1 MDTGLTED
9 TRLTEIRQSGLFS
22 NFNSTLH
29 NLRVLKYK
37 FEIVTIV
44 QVDHIL
50 NFKKIALYMQYKLS
64 SILFKKTLRQFGL
77 FRQICLFRQSCP
89 AVNPVLCTW
98 NSVKRHYEIILEGS
112 GTFH

>member
-1 MDTGLTED
+1 MDTGLTEN

-37 FEIVTIV
+37 FEIVTIAEL
-44 QVDHIL
+44 DHIL
-50 NFKKIALYMQYKLS
+50 NFKKKIALYMQYKLS

-77 FRQICLFRQSCP
+77 FRQICPFRQIGPFRQSCT
-89 AVNPVLCTW
+89 VHV
-98 NSVKRHYEIILEGS
+98 E
-112 GTFH
+112 